1 MFPAL
6 SSLYF
11 LTTHFLDPLLF
22 SGSLCFL
29 DIVLTISR
37 KNRIKTI
44 TVSPVRRRPFRKN
57 KFGRLDPPFFNLCSN
72 YRKFLRP
79 IDSFLIRMFRTFPL
93 LWANLVCFHIR
104 RYESSFSFISS
115 KANIWICD
123 FFTSLV
129 EKTLR
134 IKRRL
139 LMIWVHRTLQTWSCW
154 LYSYGVNL
162 SHSTGIVFN
171 FHLGS
176 VAEIAGEPILM
187 KGNIGVTTNAGF
199 GWAIFL
205 SSRVFSSSCEL
216 RESIGSQ
223 GTPNT

>member
-1 MFPAL
+1 MKFQRKTLTVTRNRENATRAFVSFSCHVLPFPLLCDRPRFSPHTITTKSSLACMFPAL

-93 LWANLVCFHIR
+93 LWANLVCFHMR
-104 RYESSFSFISS
+104 RYESSFSFISP
-115 KANIWICD
+115 KANI
-123 FFTSLV
+123 
-129 EKTLR
+129 
-134 IKRRL
+134 
-139 LMIWVHRTLQTWSCW
+139 
-154 LYSYGVNL
+154 
-162 SHSTGIVFN
+162 
-171 FHLGS
+171 
-176 VAEIAGEPILM
+176 
-187 KGNIGVTTNAGF
+187 
-199 GWAIFL
+199 
-205 SSRVFSSSCEL
+205 
-216 RESIGSQ
+216 
-223 GTPNT
+223 